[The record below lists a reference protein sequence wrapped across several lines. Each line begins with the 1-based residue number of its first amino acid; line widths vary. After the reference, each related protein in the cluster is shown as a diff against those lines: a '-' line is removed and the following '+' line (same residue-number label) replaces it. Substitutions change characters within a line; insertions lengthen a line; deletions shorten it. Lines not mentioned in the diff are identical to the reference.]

1 MRKQHLRIEQEQ
13 VEKLMELGTCLRQFR
28 YQQDLS
34 LEQVA
39 AKTLIPVRTLNALE
53 EGNMEQLPEPVYV
66 QGFIRRYADA
76 IGMNGA
82 ELADAFPTSPLV
94 SPPRNSWRLSLIQ
107 PQLRPVHLYLL
118 YMVLVASA
126 VSGLSYLLNRSSSP
140 VVGVANRVPQALQTS
155 NDRTLPSSGGPVVGP
170 PAPTAQPSAS
180 VQGEG
185 NAPLS
190 SGALEKPVR
199 VGLKL
204 TDQSWIRVVADG
216 KTEFEGVLQQGTQR
230 TWMANRQL
238 TVRAGNA
245 GGVLVSFNDGQAK
258 PMGTPG
264 SVEEVTFGSNPS
276 ATRSADGSIQKT
288 LTASRSRVF

>member
-1 MRKQHLRIEQEQ
+1 MRKQHLRIDQEQ
-13 VEKLMELGTCLRQFR
+13 VEKLAELGACLRQFR
-28 YQQDLS
+28 DRQDLS

-53 EGNMEQLPEPVYV
+53 QGNIEQLPEPVYI

-82 ELADAFPTSPLV
+82 ALADAFPTSPLV
-94 SPPRNSWRLSLIQ
+94 SPPRTSWRLTLFQ

-140 VVGVANRVPQALQTS
+140 IVGVANVAPQAVQTS
-155 NDRTLPSSGGPVVGP
+155 SDRAPASPTGPVMGP
-170 PAPTAQPSAS
+170 PAPSARPGAA
-180 VQGEG
+180 VQGEV

-190 SGALEKPVR
+190 SGALGKPVR

-230 TWMANRQL
+230 TWMADRQL

-245 GGVLVSFNDGQAK
+245 GGVLLSFNNGQAK

-264 SVEEVTFGSNPS
+264 SVEELTFGNNPTAS
-276 ATRSADGSIQKT
+276 GPSGLSSGET
-288 LTASRSRVF
+288 LTASRSGVF